1 MKYFPNHLAIDKDVK
16 MNQKRYFVEKDA
28 LKLLGDHCFL
38 EKTHTRIPKLLYFDD
53 NNFIIVMQD
62 AGKQCKTLLKFLLNQ
77 TPHTAHSQ
85 KIIDILAKEIYNFSI
100 FLSNSGINPQ
110 THSVPFKNESAW
122 SIFKEHLIPL
132 YRAEAK
138 RFNLES
144 DLEVVLN
151 ELTQPPKEHSG
162 FFVFGDLW
170 PSRIMINLILIPI
183 ILFFEIIFLF
193 KIQF

>member
-1 MKYFPNHLAIDKDVK
+1 MNKDKFTVKLKNIQRLNGGSVNYVYRLTFDNNSTVILKYFPNHLAIDKDVK
-16 MNQKRYFVEKDA
+16 MNQKRYCVEKDA

-100 FLSNSGINPQ
+100 FLSKK
-110 THSVPFKNESAW
+110 V
-122 SIFKEHLIPL
+122 
-132 YRAEAK
+132 
-138 RFNLES
+138 
-144 DLEVVLN
+144 
-151 ELTQPPKEHSG
+151 
-162 FFVFGDLW
+162 
-170 PSRIMINLILIPI
+170 
-183 ILFFEIIFLF
+183 
-193 KIQF
+193 